1 MKRIL
6 IGTLIFLVYL
16 ALVIAG
22 GFLLHFEGTKL
33 TLFCVIL
40 GLIGA
45 LTTALI
51 LWYMHK
57 QSKAAGTA
65 ARRIARRR
73 SISMPCFAMPMRR
86 SSKLGRPALS
96 PWRQCR

>member
-16 ALVIAG
+16 ALVIWG

-33 TLFCVIL
+33 ILFCVIL
-40 GLIGA
+40 GLHETSA

-51 LWYMHK
+51 LWYLHK
-57 QSKAAGTA
+57 QSKAYRGCSR
-65 ARRIARRR
+65 ARTRLTQ
-73 SISMPCFAMPMRR
+73 SI
-86 SSKLGRPALS
+86 
-96 PWRQCR
+96 